1 MRSSWIV
8 GSCSLAMLVACGSI
22 NAPSKFT
29 GAGGDGTTAT
39 VGGAGGH
46 NAGGDSA
53 GGSSGALM
61 FDAGSGA
68 GAGGGADTVV
78 TPSCS
83 ANCTDFP
90 STPIFDANT
99 PAGAASMFPSTPGF
113 TGSLCIVEPVL
124 STGSVPGAL
133 YPANWARVRF
143 RVKPA
148 NGEDLFEI
156 RISAPSQ
163 ASTLVAYTTSTTWL
177 LPKAIWTAIA
187 NNGDA
192 IDQPITVTI
201 RGVVS
206 ASPGTPTGG
215 TGTFTIAPVTAGGS
229 MVYWAAQSGAVT
241 PTSSKLVGFY
251 VGDEN
256 TIDALTIPAAL
267 QTGILDQNG
276 NQLRTGDGEPD
287 GHVACIGCHQ
297 STPDGNAV
305 GFVDDYP
312 WNSVFA
318 SIEQGTT
325 VGSVPSWLTAGAQ
338 RLTQQPWMGMMTMS
352 GAHWTVGDRIALITY
367 ENRSS
372 PGFSATDPDQ
382 SGASGQ
388 DKLAWFDLE
397 TTTPIPWTANGVTA
411 LNAAITA
418 AQGTAWGFVT
428 LTGETAGVI
437 SPNWSHDGKTIVYTS
452 ASQTQDG
459 RIGNDAETD
468 VHTVPYNGHLGG
480 TVTPVPG
487 ASTPGISEY
496 YPSFSADDK
505 LLAFN
510 RAGNTTGWVY
520 YRPDGE
526 VNIIPAAGGTP
537 TRLAANDPPACTG
550 ETSPGI
556 INSWA
561 KWSPTVVA
569 DATNGNTYY
578 WLIFS
583 SARDYPGKFVV
594 PPDAYSPPDTRA
606 SQLYM
611 TGIVVDKQGAIH
623 TFPAVYLY
631 NQDPA
636 WSNLTPAWNQFNIP
650 PPPPTN

>member
-1 MRSSWIV
+1 MRSSWVVV
-8 GSCSLAMLVACGSI
+8 GSCCAAMIGACGVG
-22 NAPSKFT
+22 APPTKFT
-29 GAGGDGTTAT
+29 GAGGGNSGSA
-39 VGGAGGH
+39 AGG
-46 NAGGDSA
+46 GDNE

-68 GAGGGADTVV
+68 GVGGGADSVV

-83 ANCTDFP
+83 ASCTDFP
-90 STPIFDANT
+90 SAPIFDANT
-99 PAGAASMFPSTPGF
+99 PTTAASMFPALTGTPP
-113 TGSLCIVEPVL
+113 TGLCIVEPVL
-124 STGSVPGAL
+124 SSGSLPGAL
-133 YPANWARVRF
+133 YPSNWARVRF

-156 RISAPSQ
+156 RVSAKSQ
-163 ASTLVAYTTSTTWL
+163 VNTLVAYTTSTTWMI
-177 LPKAIWTAIA
+177 PSAVWTGIA
-187 NNGDA
+187 NKGDA

-201 RGVVS
+201 RGVNS
-206 ASPGTPTGG
+206 AAPGTPTGG

-229 MVYWAAQSGAVT
+229 MVYWATQSSDVT
-241 PTSSKLVGFY
+241 STSSKLVGFY

-256 TIDALTIPAAL
+256 TVDTLTVPAVL
-267 QTGILDQNG
+267 QSGILDESG
-276 NQLRTGDGEPD
+276 NQLRSGDDEPN
-287 GHVACIGCHQ
+287 GAVACIGCHQ
-297 STPDGNAV
+297 STPDGNSV
-305 GFVDDYP
+305 GFVDDWP
-312 WNSVFA
+312 WDSVFA
-318 SIEQGTT
+318 SIEKGTT
-325 VGSVPSWLTAGAQ
+325 IGSVPTWLTAGAQ

-352 GAHWTVGDRIALITY
+352 PAHWTTGDRISLITY

-372 PGFSATDPDQ
+372 LGFNSTDPDT

-397 TTTPIPWTANGVTA
+397 TPVSIPWTTNNGSSA
-411 LNAAITA
+411 MNAAITA
-418 AQGTAWGFVT
+418 AQGTAWGFLT

-452 ASQTQDG
+452 ASQTEDG

-468 VHTVPYNGHLGG
+468 IHTVPYNDHMGG
-480 TVTPVPG
+480 TVTPLQG

-505 LLAFN
+505 LIAYN
-510 RAGNTTGWVY
+510 RAGNTTGFVY

-526 VNIIPAAGGTP
+526 VYVIPATGGSP

-550 ETSPGI
+550 EKSPGI

-561 KWSPTVVA
+561 KWSPTVVS

-583 SARDYPGKFVV
+583 SARDYPGKFTV
-594 PPDAYSPPDTRA
+594 PPDQYSPPDTRA

-611 TGIVVDKQGAIH
+611 TGVVVDKQGAIH

-636 WSNLTPAWNQFNIP
+636 WCNLTPAWNQFNIP
-650 PPPPTN
+650 APPPTN